1 VEKGKM
7 VVDQDAC
14 FPKKSTVEYGK
25 QKVRQKWSSLQVH
38 VKLNVDGG
46 VLKYNGEAFAKKKKY
61 NGEAGIGMVLGDH
74 RGDVI
79 MAAYRELQT
88 TKIP

>member
-46 VLKYNGEAFAKKKKY
+46 VLKYNGEA
-61 NGEAGIGMVLGDH
+61 GIGMVLGDH